1 MISNDEFLQAFYTDP
16 IAWFL
21 SKGVHRILLI
31 GSEEITE
38 GQNVRISH
46 ERIWKMERIFI

>member
-1 MISNDEFLQAFYTDP
+1 MAP
-16 IAWFL
+16 RL

-38 GQNVRISH
+38 GQNDSLDNQRQYIENADIHV
-46 ERIWKMERIFI
+46 E